1 MMCETNHMIPVIQKD
16 RELRGASYLLCVLQ
30 IVHCYNKTG
39 SYPDLFEIT
48 TGRRRKGG
56 ALHI

>member
-1 MMCETNHMIPVIQKD
+1 MCETNHMIPVIQKD
-16 RELRGASYLLCVLQ
+16 GELRGASYLLCVLQ

-56 ALHI
+56 ARHI